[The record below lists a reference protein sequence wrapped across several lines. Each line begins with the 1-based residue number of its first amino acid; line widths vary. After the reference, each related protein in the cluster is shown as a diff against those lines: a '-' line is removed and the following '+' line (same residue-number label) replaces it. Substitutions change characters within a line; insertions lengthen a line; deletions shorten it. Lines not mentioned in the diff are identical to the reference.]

1 MKWLTNVTNAFI
13 LFFWFNF
20 HVFHKID
27 NTGICQILGA
37 IIWWNK
43 YFIIYEDT
51 FEKRYLEM
59 IAQLINWFSHPNP
72 TPIEWQI
79 HCQTNGLLSIT
90 FTTNK
95 SGLLCLGSVS
105 GCLAIFSAFYDFFTD
120 RKTQSSHEQSQRR
133 QKHSSSRQNDSP
145 EVFFLL
151 SY

>member
-1 MKWLTNVTNAFI
+1 MLYSFI
-13 LFFWFNF
+13 LLVFTQNMTLIWKFVLSILWKFGSKMTFQISVHLWRYFWA
-20 HVFHKID
+20 KILRD
-27 NTGICQILGA
+27 DCALN
-37 IIWWNK
+37 
-43 YFIIYEDT
+43 
-51 FEKRYLEM
+51 
-59 IAQLINWFSHPNP
+59 QLIFPSQPH